1 MAILVTALSV
11 LAFVIAFGR
20 LGILPKA
27 QAAMA
32 VSRQTMTVMGDAT
45 LDDSVKERAARQAS
59 LALLKGFFGIALRLA
74 GVLLAAYVPVF
85 LADRAGLLPEAEA
98 LAFML
103 RLDVLAAT
111 TVLVALALWL
121 ASRFRHRKL

>member
-1 MAILVTALSV
+1 MRNHP
-11 LAFVIAFGR
+11 AFVE
-20 LGILPKA
+20 
-27 QAAMA
+27 AMVGASITGA
-32 VSRQTMTVMGDAT
+32 VFVPIDP
-45 LDDSVKERAARQAS
+45 RAAD
-59 LALLKGFFGIALRLA
+59 
-74 GVLLAAYVPVF
+74 
-85 LADRAGLLPEAEA
+85 DR

>member
-11 LAFVIAFGR
+11 LAFVAAFGR

-32 VSRQTMTVMGDAT
+32 VSRQTMAVMGDAA
-45 LDDSVKERAARQAS
+45 LDDSVKERAARQAA

-85 LADRAGLLPEAEA
+85 LADRAGLLPEAAA

-103 RLDVLAAT
+103 RLDVIAVT
-111 TVLVALALWL
+111 TVLVIVVVWL
-121 ASRFRHRKL
+121 ASRLRRR

>member
-20 LGILPKA
+20 LGVLPKA

-32 VSRQTMTVMGDAT
+32 VSRRTMTVMGDAT

-59 LALLKGFFGIALRLA
+59 LALLKGFLGIALRLA

-121 ASRFRHRKL
+121 ASRFRRSS

>member
-11 LAFVIAFGR
+11 LAFVAAFGR
-20 LGILPKA
+20 LGILAQA

-32 VSRQTMTVMGDAT
+32 VSRQTMAVMGDAT

-59 LALLKGFFGIALRLA
+59 LALLKGFFGLVLRFA
-74 GVLLAAYVPVF
+74 GALLAAYLPIF

-103 RLDVLAAT
+103 RLDVIAVT
-111 TVLVALALWL
+111 TILVALGLWL
-121 ASRFRHRKL
+121 AGRFQRP